1 MERSRSKYYIYINH
15 YICVII
21 IYIFISQYC
30 KSPCSVAYKETWQM
44 TNNYIY
50 IYPICMSHIFPIY
63 FGGPCSWNRARL
75 RSEDLSLALGP
86 GSSSWGRRPRRQ
98 LATVSM
104 GDVAAESE
112 SDNSEPD
119 LGDLMGF
126 HGI

>member
-1 MERSRSKYYIYINH
+1 MTIYSG
-15 YICVII
+15 
-21 IYIFISQYC
+21 F
-30 KSPCSVAYKETWQM
+30 
-44 TNNYIY
+44 
-50 IYPICMSHIFPIY
+50 SHWKRWFSIAMLVYQRVFPIY
-63 FGGPCSWNRARL
+63 FGGPCSWTRARL

-119 LGDLMGF
+119 LGDVTLDLWDLPSGKPT
-126 HGI
+126 

>member
-1 MERSRSKYYIYINH
+1 
-15 YICVII
+15 
-21 IYIFISQYC
+21 
-30 KSPCSVAYKETWQM
+30 
-44 TNNYIY
+44 
-50 IYPICMSHIFPIY
+50 MSHIFPIY

-126 HGI
+126 HGILWDFNGILWDLTLDLWDFWGDFTMKSGDFMGSNGILCWIQCG

>member
-1 MERSRSKYYIYINH
+1 
-15 YICVII
+15 
-21 IYIFISQYC
+21 
-30 KSPCSVAYKETWQM
+30 M

-50 IYPICMSHIFPIY
+50 IYIPYVCPIY
-63 FGGPCSWNRARL
+63 FPSISVDHVPGTAARL